1 MLLIPAII
9 VVLWWIAVWGLF
21 DLYTENKTRD
31 EKLKIYLVLLGII
44 TVIVCFFPH
53 LIRRF

>member
-9 VVLWWIAVWGLF
+9 VVLWWIAIWGLF

-31 EKLKIYLVLLGII
+31 EKIKIYLILLGLITII
-44 TVIVCFFPH
+44 ICFFPQ